1 MYLTHFG
8 LTEPPFSLTPD
19 TGFFFSGSSH
29 RQVLNMLRVATLG
42 GEGFI
47 KVVGEVGNGKTLLCR
62 QFLDELDRANAEAT
76 RFVSAYLPN
85 PYLDPRSLLLAL
97 ADELS
102 VELASDAPQHLLV
115 SRLNEALLSF
125 AARDVQVVVC
135 LDEAQ
140 ALPLETL
147 EVLRLLTNLETGKRK
162 LLQVVLFGQPE
173 LDAHLNQHSV
183 RQLRQRITF
192 QCSLGGL
199 QVRELADYLE
209 SRLRAAGYSGERVFT
224 SGAVAALYRV
234 TGGTPRLVNIVAHKA
249 LMLAYGAGRRTVSAR
264 QIRLAASDTPQT
276 LRDWFGWMR
285 PAVWW
290 GWIKT

>member
-1 MYLTHFG
+1 MYLKHFA
-8 LTEPPFSLTPD
+8 LAELPFSLTPD
-19 TGFFFSGSSH
+19 TGFFFAGASY
-29 RQVLNMLRVATLG
+29 QQALNMLRVAALG

-62 QFLDELDRANAEAT
+62 QFLDELEQANAAAPK
-76 RFVSAYLPN
+76 FVSAYLPN

-97 ADELS
+97 AGELG

-115 SRLNEALLSF
+115 NRLNEALLAY
-125 AARDVQVVVC
+125 AARDMQVVVC

-192 QCSLGGL
+192 QCELGGL
-199 QVRELADYLE
+199 QASELANYLDF
-209 SRLRAAGYSGERVFT
+209 RLRAAGSSAERVFER
-224 SGAVAALYRV
+224 SAVSALYRV
-234 TGGTPRLVNIVAHKA
+234 TRGTPRLVNIVAHKA
-249 LMLAYGAGRRTVSAR
+249 LMLAYGTGRKTVSAK
-264 QIRLAASDTPQT
+264 QVRLAANDTPQT
-276 LRDWFGWMR
+276 LSDWFGWMQ
-285 PAVWW
+285 PAAWW
-290 GWIKT
+290 G